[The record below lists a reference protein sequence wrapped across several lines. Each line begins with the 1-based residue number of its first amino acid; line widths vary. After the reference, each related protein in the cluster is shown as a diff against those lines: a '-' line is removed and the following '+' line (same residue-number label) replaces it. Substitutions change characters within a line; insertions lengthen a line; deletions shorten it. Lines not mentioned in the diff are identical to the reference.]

1 MYITCPGASLST
13 VGNNN
18 DTLFHLAAFNGQLKV
33 VRWLVKMGA
42 KDVAKVAD
50 KQQRTVMHI
59 AVSRLCPHPSY
70 YLFTESFYDYIH
82 PHNPNIH
89 LDDIIYTS
97 CDLYLLS
104 LCINFNLDH
113 CIAIS
118 L

>member
-1 MYITCPGASLST
+1 MHTTCPGASLST

-59 AVSRLCPHPSY
+59 AVSRLCTHPSY
-70 YLFTESFYDYIH
+70 YLFTESFYDYITSI
-82 PHNPNIH
+82 NPTYPLMTSH
-89 LDDIIYTS
+89 TPPVTYIYYPFAS
-97 CDLYLLS
+97 
-104 LCINFNLDH
+104 F
-113 CIAIS
+113 
-118 L
+118 